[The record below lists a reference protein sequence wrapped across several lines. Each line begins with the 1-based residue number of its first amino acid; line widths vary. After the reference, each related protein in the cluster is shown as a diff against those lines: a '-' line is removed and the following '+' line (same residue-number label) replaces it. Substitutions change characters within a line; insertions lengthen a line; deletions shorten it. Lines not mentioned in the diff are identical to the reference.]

1 MSYNLVESCHVYVTF
16 LFAVYEYY
24 LYYHVF
30 LETSRTVFFFFF
42 LMIRRPPRSTLSS
55 SSAASDVYKRQH
67 KNLVFIPTPIK
78 GHFFVLRGTR
88 RRHSASREKRVFPI
102 HFKNITPRKYSSTPF
117 LLRKYY
123 LFFS

>member
-55 SSAASDVYKRQH
+55 SSAASDVYKRQ
-67 KNLVFIPTPIK
+67 VVVVGAIV
-78 GHFFVLRGTR
+78 GFVVY
-88 RRHSASREKRVFPI
+88 KV
-102 HFKNITPRKYSSTPF
+102 RKESSYNEEDDYSGMNMALEDMSPEAMDDI
-117 LLRKYY
+117 
-123 LFFS
+123 